1 TTTADQMIALDAT
14 TGEYVITNPYLAT
27 LPANTEVEINFD
39 YTVTDSEGVSDSST
53 AGILIT
59 SENVDKVSA
68 SLDDEGTL
76 VLGEEK
82 EIDMSSLLSNI
93 TSNINVADIDSID
106 LSSNE
111 HILSNL
117 TITDFQE
124 MVSDTTSNT
133 LAIKGENNDIIK
145 LDPAIWLKDTTDT
158 DTNSVVD
165 NADDNFVSYKA
176 TGTDAQVLTL
186 LIDKDIIVQDI

>member
-1 TTTADQMIALDAT
+1 M
-14 TGEYVITNPYLAT
+14 
-27 LPANTEVEINFD
+27 
-39 YTVTDSEGVSDSST
+39 
-53 AGILIT
+53 IT

-68 SLDDEGTL
+68 SLDDNGTL
-76 VLGEEK
+76 VMGEEK
-82 EIDMSSLLSNI
+82 DIDMASLLSNI

-117 TITDFQE
+117 TIADFQE
-124 MVSDTTSNT
+124 MVSDSSSNT
-133 LAIKGENNDIIK
+133 LEIKGENNDIIK

-158 DTNSVVD
+158 DSNSVVD
-165 NADDNFVSYKA
+165 NTDDHFVPYKA
-176 TGTDAQVLTL
+176 TGTDSQVLTL